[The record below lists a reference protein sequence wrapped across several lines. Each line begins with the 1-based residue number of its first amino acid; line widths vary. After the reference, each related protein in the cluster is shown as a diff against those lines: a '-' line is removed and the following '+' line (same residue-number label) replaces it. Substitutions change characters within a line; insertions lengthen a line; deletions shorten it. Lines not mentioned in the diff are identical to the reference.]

1 MGLGSAYP
9 GSGSSAPWRAAV
21 TVSPTLD
28 WRTSFT
34 PVMRY
39 PTSPGPSPSVA
50 LGSGEM
56 MPTSS
61 AS

>member
-9 GSGSSAPWRAAV
+9 GSGSSAPFRAAV

-34 PVMRY
+34 PVMR
-39 PTSPGPSPSVA
+39 
-50 LGSGEM
+50 
-56 MPTSS
+56 
-61 AS
+61 